1 MTAAADAPMV
11 NRRALGYWID
21 LIFSRLL
28 PAIFF
33 SVFLVFYL
41 LRVLSSLNALRQ
53 PADYLFTLGQVLA
66 LAYFT
71 MLVVLYSTR
80 LPKKAGDRRPG
91 VIFIA
96 FTGTFSIIAAGFLP
110 GGTYRPELGVLGVVL
125 TTFGLAY
132 AVWGLAY
139 LRRSFSIMPEAR
151 SLVTG
156 GPYRLSRHPVYL
168 GEVISGIGVYVAVA
182 GWPSV
187 LAIAYF
193 LICQFLRIG
202 FEERILSEAFPSQ
215 YPAYAA
221 QVPRYVPNP
230 LRLLN

>member
-1 MTAAADAPMV
+1 MTAGPDASTV
-11 NRRALGYWID
+11 NRRSLGYWSD
-21 LIFSRLL
+21 LIFSRLA
-28 PAIFF
+28 PAVFF
-33 SVFLVFYL
+33 SIFLVFYL
-41 LRVLSSLNALRQ
+41 LRVLSSLNSLRQ
-53 PADYLFTLGQVLA
+53 LTDYLFTLGQVLA

-110 GGTYRPELGVLGVVL
+110 GGKYRPELGVVGVVL

-156 GPYRLSRHPVYL
+156 GPYRLSRHPVYV
-168 GEVISGIGVYVAVA
+168 GEVVSGIGVYIAVA

-187 LAIAYF
+187 LAITYF

-202 FEERILSEAFPSQ
+202 FEERILSEAYPNE

-230 LRLLN
+230 LRLFH